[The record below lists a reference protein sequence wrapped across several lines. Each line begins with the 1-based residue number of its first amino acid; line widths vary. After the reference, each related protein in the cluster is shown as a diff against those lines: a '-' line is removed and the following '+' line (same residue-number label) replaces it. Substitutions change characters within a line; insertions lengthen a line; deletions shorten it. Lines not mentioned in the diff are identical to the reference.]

1 MYSKNQR
8 RAALIGVILLV
19 LLLLAT
25 LITAIFNFDGEG
37 KLFKAFLFATIAV
50 PILIWVYIWLYGAIT
65 QKRTI
70 ASVFPEIEGL
80 EEAKEHQ
87 LQEMLSGE
95 NPDIESTDK
104 EAFQNEDNKKEAH

>member
-8 RAALIGVILLV
+8 RAALIGVILLAM
-19 LLLLAT
+19 LFLAT

-50 PILIWVYIWLYGAIT
+50 PILIWIYIWLYGAIT
-65 QKRTI
+65 KKRTI

-80 EEAKEHQ
+80 EEARERQ
-87 LQEMLSGE
+87 LQDRLSGE
-95 NPDIESTDK
+95 NPDTAKKAS
-104 EAFQNEDNKKEAH
+104 QNKGNKKEAP

>member
-8 RAALIGVILLV
+8 RAALIGVILLAMLFV
-19 LLLLAT
+19 AT

-50 PILIWVYIWLYGAIT
+50 PILIWVYIWLYGVIT
-65 QKRTI
+65 KKRTM

-80 EEAKEHQ
+80 EEARKQQHQ
-87 LQEMLSGE
+87 DMLSA
-95 NPDIESTDK
+95 K
-104 EAFQNEDNKKEAH
+104 EADTKKEAP